1 MQRIDADLLIPGS
14 GEPVEGGSVLIEDER
29 IVYAGPSA
37 AAPGTAN
44 VERSFEVPVVMPGLW
59 DCHGHFLGAT
69 RLDLAEV
76 MKTPLPVATARAS
89 QDATTALMAGFTSVR
104 EAGGLGIYLA
114 RVINEGL
121 LVGPHIYG
129 PGAILSQT
137 GGHGDLHE
145 YPIKWVHDVAE
156 AGGFLH
162 LCDGVPE
169 CIKAVRT
176 QLRQGAVAIKVC
188 ASGGVLSQLDDPIHQ
203 QFTDEELEAI
213 VGEAERFERIVMAH
227 CHGKPGIL
235 AALRAGCKTIE
246 HGTYLDEET
255 ADLMIEKDAVLIPT
269 RFIIERLVEF
279 GREHGLPDYAY
290 RKAVVVADIH
300 KAAVELAVDK
310 GVRIALGTDIAT
322 SGVNSGAPWGMNGH
336 ELRHMVDAGMTP
348 LATIESATANGPL
361 TLGPQGPRSGQLK
374 EGYVADVIAVAD
386 NPLDDIDVLAEPAN
400 VTTVWKS
407 GEVFKEDA

>member
-1 MQRIDADLLIPGS
+1 MQRIDADLLIPGL
-14 GEPVEGGSVLIEDER
+14 GEPIERGSVLVEDGR
-29 IVYAGPSA
+29 IVYSGPSA
-37 AAPGTAN
+37 AAPGSAN
-44 VERSFEVPVVMPGLW
+44 VARAFEVPVVMPGLW
-59 DCHGHFLGAT
+59 DCHGHFLGVR

-76 MKTPLPVATARAS
+76 MKTPLPVATARAT
-89 QDATTALMAGFTSVR
+89 QDAKTALMAGFTSVR

-114 RVINEGL
+114 RVIDEGL

-137 GGHGDLHE
+137 AGHGDLHE
-145 YPIKWVHDVAE
+145 FPVKWVHDIAE

-176 QLRQGAVAIKVC
+176 QLRQGATAIKVC

-213 VGEAERFERIVMAH
+213 VAEADRFERIVMAH

-235 AALRAGCKTIE
+235 AALRTGCRTIE

-255 ADLMIEKDAVLIPT
+255 ADLMIQKDAVLVPT
-269 RFIIERLVEF
+269 RFIIERLIEF

-300 KAAVELAVDK
+300 KNALRLAVEK

-322 SGVNSGAPWGMNGH
+322 SGEASGAPWGMNGH
-336 ELRHMVDAGMTP
+336 ELRLMVEAGMTP
-348 LATIESATANGPL
+348 LQAIEAGTANGPL
-361 TLGPQGPRSGQLK
+361 TLGPQGPESGQLK
-374 EGYVADVIAVAD
+374 DGYIADVIAVSE
-386 NPLDDIDVLAEPAN
+386 NPLDNIDVLAEPQN
-400 VTTVWKS
+400 VTTVWKA
-407 GEVFKEDA
+407 GEVVKHAG